1 MANITLSLTDAG
13 KGVLIR
19 ICSDEQLPA
28 PDSEGGTIAQN
39 LALIALDAVRR
50 EYERVTGKKLQKTTI
65 C

>member
-1 MANITLSLTDAG
+1 MAEVTITLTDAD
-13 KGVLIR
+13 KGVLLKVR
-19 ICSDEQLPA
+19 SDQALP
-28 PDSEGGTIAQN
+28 EGKESGTPAEN